1 LAAVRRDIVIVMF
14 RRSLVALCFLASFA
28 AGAEFP
34 KAEISNGAVT
44 AKFYLPDPEHGYY
57 QGTRFD
63 WSGVIY
69 SLRTLDHEFF
79 GPWFEKYDPK
89 LHDAIMGPVE
99 EFKTDN
105 AGLGYAEAAPGGTF
119 IRIGVG
125 VVKKPQEPR
134 YEGFKTYDIVDPGKR
149 KVKTGKDWI
158 SFVHELND
166 KNGYAYEYTKTIRL
180 VKGKPEMVIEHSLR
194 NTGKKEIRTAQ
205 YNHNFFVIDGKPTGP
220 ESSLKF
226 PFDLHELKPAS
237 DGLTEVRT
245 REIAYTKQLV
255 KGDRTY
261 KEFEGYG
268 KTASDYD
275 FRMENRSAGAGVHI
289 TGDQPLSKM
298 VFWSI
303 HTVFSLE
310 PYIEF
315 SVEPGKTHKWNYHY
329 EFYTLVKQ

>member
-1 LAAVRRDIVIVMF
+1 MVKRFLFGLYFSAL
-14 RRSLVALCFLASFA
+14 LV

-34 KAEISNGAVT
+34 KAEISNGVVT
-44 AKFYLPDPEHGYY
+44 AKFYLPDSEHGYY

-79 GPWFEKYDPK
+79 GQWFERYDPK

-125 VVKKPQEPR
+125 VVTKPLEPK
-134 YEGFKTYDIVDPGKR
+134 YEGFKTYEIVDPGKR
-149 KVKTGKDWI
+149 KVRTGKDWI
-158 SFVHELND
+158 AFVHELND

-180 VKGKPEMVIEHSLR
+180 VKNKPEMVIEHALK

-220 ESSLKF
+220 ESILKF
-226 PFDLHELKPAS
+226 PFDLRELKPAQ

-245 REIAYTKQLV
+245 REIGYVKQLV
-255 KGDRTY
+255 KGDRAY
-261 KEFEGYG
+261 KEFEGFG

-315 SVEPGKTHKWNYHY
+315 SVEPGKMHKWTYNYK
-329 EFYTLVKQ
+329 FYTLAKQ